1 MNVLKFM
8 RTYVLDAGI
17 INVDRKRLFMI
28 KIKIAEMLGK
38 HKMTRK
44 KLAELIKVRPNT
56 IGDLYN
62 ESIRR
67 LDLQTLDKI
76 CELFD
81 CKIEDIIEYVSE
93 EE

>member
-1 MNVLKFM
+1 M